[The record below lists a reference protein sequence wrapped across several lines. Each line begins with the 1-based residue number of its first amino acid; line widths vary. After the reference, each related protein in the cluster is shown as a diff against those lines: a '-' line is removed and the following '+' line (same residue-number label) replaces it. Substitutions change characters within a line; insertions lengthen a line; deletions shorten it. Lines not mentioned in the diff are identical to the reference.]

1 MRPVIASR
9 GHSTNLR
16 LVIVRSEKSRLDL
29 QGCNSSDSFPIPRA
43 IQSLVR
49 PRMHMHANCSGDT
62 PAQQSEVTYCW
73 QIVGATD
80 RVRRHGGVLEG
91 LRHSSHSKLL
101 ILLEVYTFTGVF

>member
-43 IQSLVR
+43 IESLVR

-91 LRHSSHSKLL
+91 L
-101 ILLEVYTFTGVF
+101 LEVYTFTGVF